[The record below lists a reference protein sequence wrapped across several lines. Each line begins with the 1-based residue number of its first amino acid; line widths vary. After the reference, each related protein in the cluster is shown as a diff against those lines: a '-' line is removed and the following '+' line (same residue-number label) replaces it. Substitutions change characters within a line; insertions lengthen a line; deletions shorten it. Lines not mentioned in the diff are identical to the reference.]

1 MNRKQR
7 RAAVKQNP
15 AGASPASADPVRQL
29 LAEAAQAER
38 AGKRDAAVRA
48 YKRVL
53 LLKPDDAQVHNNL
66 ACVLQAQGK
75 PHEASHHFARSL
87 SLMPQ
92 LFDQYGQLCAVLVS
106 LLPPLAEAM
115 RKATEAWPKRLSI
128 DALFDAGGFDTIATD
143 PLLLCLLQAT
153 PVRDVA
159 FERLLTSLRAALLA
173 DALAGKDIAESTLV
187 FACAMARQCF
197 INEYVFASTPDED
210 AQVGRLIASL
220 GTGADITPVAI
231 AASAMYMPLSAL
243 PSAESLLERTRPRT
257 IDDLLTQ
264 QIRERMQERELRAT
278 MPRLTPI
285 EDEVSQRVR
294 QQYEENPYPRWVHL
308 AGQVEPVPID
318 RYIRDLFPTT
328 PFTPVGKTEALD
340 ILVAGCGT
348 GWQATGVA
356 QKFQGAQVL
365 AVDLSLASLAYGKR
379 STPAWLASRIAYA
392 QADILKLGAL
402 EKTFDVIDASG
413 VLHHMADPLHGW
425 RTLIAL
431 LRPGGLMH
439 LGLYSEAGRQDVI
452 AARTFIAERGY
463 GATPAEIRRCRQDL
477 LETPL
482 RSLTRFRDF
491 FTTSE
496 CRDLLF
502 HVQEGRVTI
511 PRIKDFLAANNLRFL
526 GFEFDAASQQE
537 FRALFANSG
546 WSPTDLDRWHA
557 LETARP
563 QLFSSMYHFW
573 VQKA

>member
-7 RAAVKQNP
+7 RAAVKQSP
-15 AGASPASADPVRQL
+15 ARASPASADPVRQL
-29 LAEAAQAER
+29 LAEAVQAER
-38 AGKRDAAVRA
+38 AGKSDAAVRA

-53 LLKPDDAQVHNNL
+53 LLKPDNAQVHNNL

-75 PHEASHHFARSL
+75 ANEASHHFARSL
-87 SLMPQ
+87 ALMPQ
-92 LFDQYGQLCAVLVS
+92 LFEQYGGLCAVLVS
-106 LLPPLAEAM
+106 LLPPLAEAT
-115 RKATEAWPKRLSI
+115 RKAAEAWPKRLGI
-128 DALFDAGGFDTIATD
+128 DALFGAGGLDAIASD

-173 DALAGKDIAESTLV
+173 DALAGKDVGETTLV
-187 FACAMARQCF
+187 FACALARQCF
-197 INEYVFASTPDED
+197 INEYVFATTTDED
-210 AQVGRLIASL
+210 AQAARLITSL
-220 GTGADITPVAI
+220 GTGPDMAPFAL

-243 PSAESLLERTRPRT
+243 PSAASLLDRASPQT

-264 QIRERMQERELRAT
+264 QIRDRMQERELRAT

-285 EDEVSQRVR
+285 EDAVSQRVR
-294 QQYEENPYPRWVHL
+294 QQYEENPYPRWVHV
-308 AGQVEPVPID
+308 AGQVEPAPID

-328 PFTPVGKTEALD
+328 PFTPIGKTEALD

-348 GWQATGVA
+348 GWQATGIA
-356 QKFQGAQVL
+356 QRFEGAQVL

-379 STPAWLASRIAYA
+379 STPAEFASRIEYA

-402 EKTFDVIDASG
+402 GKTFDLIDASG

-425 RTLIAL
+425 RTLIGL

-439 LGLYSEAGRQDVI
+439 LGLYSETGRQDVVS
-452 AARTFIAERGY
+452 ARAFIAERGY

-482 RSLTRFRDF
+482 RTLTRFTDF
-491 FTTSE
+491 FNTSE

-502 HVQEGRVTI
+502 HVKEGRVTV
-511 PRIKDFLAANNLRFL
+511 PAIKTFLGANGLRFL
-526 GFEFDAASQQE
+526 GFEFDAASQQK
-537 FRALFANSG
+537 FRALFSGSG

-557 LETARP
+557 LETAQP
-563 QLFSSMYHFW
+563 DLFSAMYHFW
-573 VQKA
+573 VQKG